1 MVVMG
6 GRVLVTRPEP
16 GASRTA
22 RRLAEAGF
30 EPVVLPLTE
39 IRPLAVGPLSR
50 SSAIDA
56 VAVTSANAI
65 RNTPRQLIE
74 TLAGKPLFA
83 VGNRTAGLAREAGF
97 SQVFEGEGG
106 AVGLAGQMTAQLGPN
121 AQVLYLCGRVRRP
134 EFEAVLAGGGLAVDA
149 LETYDTVEME
159 QPADSVVSVCRNE
172 PVDAALVLSARTAE
186 AASSIVRLAGV
197 AHLFAN
203 TRYFCISER
212 VAAALTGI
220 DRSHIYVAETPDEDA
235 LMTLLERE
243 S

>member
-1 MVVMG
+1 MG

-39 IRPLAVGPLSR
+39 IRPLTVGPLAQSTTV
-50 SSAIDA
+50 DA

-65 RNTPRQLIE
+65 RHTPRQLIE

-106 AVGLAGQMTAQLGPN
+106 AVGLAGQMTAQLGPD
-121 AQVLYLCGRVRRP
+121 AQVLYICGRIRRP
-134 EFEAVLAGGGLAVDA
+134 EFEAALAGGGLAVDA
-149 LETYDTVEME
+149 LETYDTVEID
-159 QPADSVVSVCRNE
+159 QPADFVVSACRNE
-172 PVDAALVLSARTAE
+172 PIDEALVFSAGTAE
-186 AASSIVRLAGV
+186 AVSSIVRLAGA

-203 TRYFCISER
+203 TCYFCISER

-220 DRSHIYVAETPDEDA
+220 DRGHIYVAEVPDEDA